1 MRLLGRLVLIVTAL
15 VVGAIV
21 LGILLV
27 VLEANLDNPVAS
39 FLHSVAE
46 WLVTPFKALFTLKQ
60 EKIQVAV
67 NWGVAAIVYLVVG
80 ILIARLVT
88 RGAPRLAGRFGRRA

>member
-1 MRLLGRLVLIVTAL
+1 MRWFGRIVLIITGI
-15 VVGAIV
+15 VVASIV

-27 VLEANLDNPVAS
+27 VLGANLDNPVAS
-39 FLHSVAE
+39 FIHSVAE

-67 NWGVAAIVYLVVG
+67 NWGVAAIVYLVIGLV
-80 ILIARLVT
+80 IARLMS
-88 RGAPRLAGRFGRRA
+88 RGVARLVGRFGRRA

>member
-1 MRLLGRLVLIVTAL
+1 MRLLGRIVLIVTAL

-27 VLEANLDNPVAS
+27 VLEANLNNPVAS

-60 EKIQVAV
+60 EKTQVAV
-67 NWGVAAIVYLVVG
+67 NWGVAAIVYLVAG

-88 RGAPRLAGRFGRRA
+88 LGAPRLAGRFGRRA

>member
-1 MRLLGRLVLIVTAL
+1 MRWLARIVLIITG
-15 VVGAIV
+15 VVVASIV

-60 EKIQVAV
+60 EKIQIAV
-67 NWGVAAIVYLVVG
+67 NWGVAAIVYLVIG
-80 ILIARLVT
+80 LLIARLVA
-88 RGAPRLAGRFGRRA
+88 RGVPRLAGRFGRGT

>member
-1 MRLLGRLVLIVTAL
+1 MRLLGRIVLIITGL

-60 EKIQVAV
+60 QKTQVAV
-67 NWGVAAIVYLVVG
+67 NWGVAGVVYLVIG

>member
-1 MRLLGRLVLIVTAL
+1 MRWFGRIVLIITGI
-15 VVGAIV
+15 VVASIV

-27 VLEANLDNPVAS
+27 VLGANLDNPVAS
-39 FLHSVAE
+39 FIHSVAE

-67 NWGVAAIVYLVVG
+67 NWGVAAIVYLVIGLV
-80 ILIARLVT
+80 IARLMS
-88 RGAPRLAGRFGRRA
+88 RGVPRLVGRFGRRA

>member
-1 MRLLGRLVLIVTAL
+1 MRGLGRIVLIVTGL

-27 VLEANLDNPVAS
+27 VLGANLDNPVAS

-60 EKIQVAV
+60 QNIQVAV
-67 NWGVAAIVYLVVG
+67 NWGVAAIVYLLIG
-80 ILIARLVT
+80 LLIARLVV
-88 RGAPRLAGRFGRRA
+88 RGVPRLFGRFGRGE

>member
-1 MRLLGRLVLIVTAL
+1 MRGLAKIILVVTGL

-27 VLEANLDNPVAS
+27 VLGANLDNAVAS

-46 WLVTPFKALFTLKQ
+46 WLVTPFKALFTLKHQ
-60 EKIQVAV
+60 TIQVVV
-67 NWGVAAIVYLVVG
+67 NWGSAAIVYLVLG
-80 ILIARLVT
+80 LLIARLVP
-88 RGAPRLAGRFGRRA
+88 RGVPRVVGRFRRRA

>member
-1 MRLLGRLVLIVTAL
+1 MRLLGRIVLIITGL
-15 VVGAIV
+15 VVASIV

-27 VLEANLDNPVAS
+27 VLGANLDNPVAS

-67 NWGVAAIVYLVVG
+67 NGGVAAVVYLVIG
-80 ILIARLVT
+80 LLIARLVT
-88 RGAPRLAGRFGRRA
+88 RGVPRLAGRFGRRA